1 MSEEIFYLVAYDKQ
15 EKRWRSADE
24 ILGVF
29 VDALGGD
36 GPVRV
41 IHEDNSIEWRDI
53 EDGLEKD
60 VDFDNV
66 TTLTEFLRIE
76 NLD

>member
-15 EKRWRSADE
+15 ENKWRSADE

-29 VDALGGD
+29 VNAMGGD

-41 IHEDNSIEWRDI
+41 IHEDESIEWRDI

-66 TTLTEFLRIE
+66 TTLTEFLRSA
-76 NLD
+76 NSD